1 MQSAAAFSILAVT
14 VGLSLRR
21 PSLGRVQIQPPIAAV
36 IGACLALAVGL
47 VSPTELA
54 GIVRLLSTPII
65 TLISLMTMTLV
76 AAEAGLFRLLAAR
89 IAILAHGDARKLFAA
104 LFFAGT
110 LTGTFFTNDAA
121 ILIFTPL
128 VFDLVDEVEDPSW
141 TAASKIP
148 FYFAVLYIANLVGPL
163 VISNPINIIV
173 ASLFDIGFLEYAA
186 WMMLPALV
194 SIGVSF
200 LGLRFFFRTLLPATY
215 RVPTAPPVK
224 TAHRGFLAV
233 VALVL
238 LMALLGLFSES
249 WTGIPAWQVAA
260 AGAITLTGL
269 WWGRER
275 APLRPIVTGIGW
287 DVIVFVLGIF
297 VVATGLRNAGL
308 TDRIGAILIDPAAP
322 NVVAGSMVT
331 GFVAAGLSAVM
342 NNHPT
347 ASIMALTIQDLGL
360 STETSKLL
368 ALSALIG
375 GDLGPKMLPIGSL
388 AALLWFRILR
398 NRGVRISYGLY
409 IKVGIPVTLV
419 AVLLALLT
427 LQLEWLIVT
436 NVR

>member
-1 MQSAAAFSILAVT
+1 VQSAASFSILAVT
-14 VGLSLRR
+14 VGLSLCR
-21 PSLGRVQIQPPIAAV
+21 PSLGRFQIQPPVAAV
-36 IGACLALAVGL
+36 IGAFLALALGL

-89 IAILAHGDARKLFAA
+89 IAILANGDARKLFAA

-141 TAASKIP
+141 TTASKIP

-163 VISNPINIIV
+163 VISNPINMIV

-186 WMMLPALV
+186 WMIRPALV

-200 LGLRFFFRTLLPATY
+200 LGLRFFFRTILPATY
-215 RVPTAPPVK
+215 RVPTAPAR

-233 VALVL
+233 ASLVL
-238 LMALLGLFSES
+238 AVTLLGLFSES
-249 WTGIPAWQVAA
+249 WTDIPVWQVAA

-297 VVATGLRNAGL
+297 VVATGVRNAGL

-322 NVVAGSMVT
+322 NVLAGSMVT
-331 GFVAAGLSAVM
+331 GFAAAGLSAVM

-347 ASIMALTIQDLGL
+347 ASIMALTINDLGL

-375 GDLGPKMLPIGSL
+375 GDLGPRMLPIGSL

-398 NRGVRISYGLY
+398 NRGVLIPYGLY
-409 IKVGIPVTLV
+409 IKVGIPVTLL
-419 AVLLALLT
+419 AVLLSLLT
-427 LQLEWLIVT
+427 LQLEWLILS

>member
-1 MQSAAAFSILAVT
+1 MQDAAAFSILAVT

-21 PSLGRVQIQPPIAAV
+21 PVLGRFQIQPPVAAI
-36 IGACLALAVGL
+36 IGACLALALGI
-47 VSPTELA
+47 VSPAELA
-54 GIVRLLSTPII
+54 DILRLLRFPIM
-65 TLISLMTMTLV
+65 TLISLMAMTLV
-76 AAEAGLFRLLAAR
+76 ASQAGLFRLLAAR
-89 IAILAHGDARKLFAA
+89 IAKVANGDARRLFAA
-104 LFFAGT
+104 LFFAGA

-128 VFDLVDEVEDPSW
+128 VFDLVDEVEDSSW
-141 TAASKIP
+141 TASSKIP

-173 ASLFDIGFLEYAA
+173 ASLFNIGFLEYAA

-194 SIGVSF
+194 SIVVSF
-200 LGLRFFFRTLLPATY
+200 LGLRAFFRASLPATY
-215 RVPTAPPVK
+215 RVPPASPVK
-224 TAHRGFLAV
+224 RANHRFLV
-233 VALVL
+233 IVTVVL
-238 LMALLGLFSES
+238 LVTLLGLFSEQ

-260 AGAITLTGL
+260 AGALTLVVL
-269 WWGRER
+269 WWGMEG
-275 APLRPIVTGIGW
+275 APLRPIVSGIGW

-347 ASIMALTIQDLGL
+347 ASIMALAIQDLGL
-360 STETSKLL
+360 GAEASKLL

-398 NRGVRISYGLY
+398 NRGVLIPYGLY
-409 IKVGIPVTLV
+409 IKVGVPVTLL

-427 LQLEWLIVT
+427 LQVEWLVVT
-436 NVR
+436 NMR

>member
-1 MQSAAAFSILAVT
+1 MQGVAAFSILAVT

-21 PSLGRVQIQPPIAAV
+21 PVLWRFQIQPPVAAI
-36 IGACLALAVGL
+36 IGACLALALGL
-47 VSPTELA
+47 VSASELA
-54 GIVRLLSTPII
+54 EILGLLRVPIV
-65 TLISLMTMTLV
+65 TLISLMVMTLV
-76 AAEAGLFRLLAAR
+76 AAQAGLFRLLAAR
-89 IAILAHGDARKLFAA
+89 VATWANGDARKLFAA

-110 LTGTFFTNDAA
+110 VTGAFFTNDAA

-128 VFDLVDEVEDPSW
+128 VFDLMEEVEDPSW
-141 TAASKIP
+141 TTASKVP

-173 ASLFDIGFLEYAA
+173 ASLFGIGFLEYAA

-194 SIGVSF
+194 SIVVSF
-200 LGLRFFFRTLLPATY
+200 LGLRIFFRNSLPTTY
-215 RVPTAPPVK
+215 RVPPASPVRN
-224 TAHRGFLAV
+224 AHRGFPTV
-233 VALVL
+233 VAVILLVTL
-238 LMALLGLFSES
+238 CGLFSEQ

-260 AGAITLTGL
+260 TGALTLTGL
-269 WWGRER
+269 WWGIER

-308 TDRIGAILIDPAAP
+308 TDLIGAILIDPTAP
-322 NVVAGSMVT
+322 NLFAGSMVT
-331 GFVAAGLSAVM
+331 GFVAAAFSAVM

-347 ASIMALTIQDLGL
+347 ASIMALAIQDLGL
-360 STETSKLL
+360 STDASKFL

-398 NRGVRISYGLY
+398 NRGAPIAYGLY
-409 IKVGIPVTLV
+409 IKVGIPVTLL

-436 NVR
+436 NLR

>member
-1 MQSAAAFSILAVT
+1 MQGAAAFSILAVT

-21 PSLGRVQIQPPIAAV
+21 PVLGRFQIQPPVAAI
-36 IGACLALAVGL
+36 IGACLALALGL
-47 VSPTELA
+47 VSPAELA
-54 GIVRLLSTPII
+54 EIFHLLRVPII

-76 AAEAGLFRLLAAR
+76 AAQAGLFRLLAAR
-89 IAILAHGDARKLFAA
+89 VATWADGDARKLFAA

-128 VFDLVDEVEDPSW
+128 VFDLVEEVEDPSW
-141 TAASKIP
+141 TVASKIP

-173 ASLFDIGFLEYAA
+173 ASLFDIGFLEYAS

-194 SIGVSF
+194 SIVVSF
-200 LGLRFFFRTLLPATY
+200 LGLRFFFRSTLPATY
-215 RVPTAPPVK
+215 RVPTAPPARTV
-224 TAHRGFLAV
+224 HRGFLIV

-238 LMALLGLFSES
+238 VVTLLGLFSEP
-249 WTGIPAWQVAA
+249 WTGIPVWQVAA
-260 AGAITLTGL
+260 AGALTLTGL
-269 WWGRER
+269 WWATER
-275 APLRPIVTGIGW
+275 APLRPIITGIGW

-308 TDRIGAILIDPAAP
+308 TDLIGSILIDPAAP
-322 NVVAGSMVT
+322 NLFVGSLVT
-331 GFVAAGLSAVM
+331 GFVAAGFSAIM

-347 ASIMALTIQDLGL
+347 ASIMALAIQDLGL
-360 STETSKLL
+360 STDTSKFL

-398 NRGVRISYGLY
+398 NRGVPISYGLY
-409 IKVGIPVTLV
+409 ITVGIPVTLL

-427 LQLEWLIVT
+427 LQVEWFIAH

>member
-1 MQSAAAFSILAVT
+1 MQGATAFSILAVT

-21 PSLGRVQIQPPIAAV
+21 PMLGRVQIQPPLAAV
-36 IGACLALAVGL
+36 IGACLALALGL

-54 GIVRLLSTPII
+54 VIFQLLRVPII

-76 AAEAGLFRLLAAR
+76 AAEAGLFRMLAAR
-89 IAILAHGDARKLFAA
+89 VATWATGDARRLFAA

-128 VFDLVDEVEDPSW
+128 VFDLVEKVEDPSW
-141 TAASKIP
+141 TVASKIP

-186 WMMLPALV
+186 WMMVPALV
-194 SIGVSF
+194 SIVVSF
-200 LGLRFFFRTLLPATY
+200 LGLRFFFRQTLPATY
-215 RVPTAPPVK
+215 RVPTAPPLR
-224 TAHRGFLAV
+224 TAPRGFLAV

-238 LMALLGLFSES
+238 LGTLLGLFSEQ

-260 AGAITLTGL
+260 VGALTLTGM
-269 WWGRER
+269 WWAMER
-275 APLRPIVTGIGW
+275 APLRPILTGIGW

-297 VVATGLRNAGL
+297 IVATGLRNAGL
-308 TDRIGAILIDPAAP
+308 TDFIGAILIDPAAP
-322 NVVAGSMVT
+322 NFFTGSLVT
-331 GFVAAGLSAVM
+331 GFVAAGFSAVM

-347 ASIMALTIQDLGL
+347 ASIMALAIQDLGL
-360 STETSKLL
+360 SPDVSKFL

-398 NRGVRISYGLY
+398 NRGVPISYGLY
-409 IKVGIPVTLV
+409 VKVGIPVTLL

-427 LQLEWLIVT
+427 LHLEWLIVHH
-436 NVR
+436 VR